1 MIASRPEQDGS
12 PQQDGP
18 SLGATEDARDDA
30 PLLALRFDVDSIRC
44 IEEGIPRLRRLADQ
58 RNVRFTFFVNMGHSF
73 NWTYT
78 ARHVLRSLSA
88 RSERTPRGQPEEKGP
103 TSLPTTKKLGWAGVL
118 RTIAFNP
125 MLGERYRSTFDALHA
140 DGHELGLHGG
150 TDHVVWQRA
159 LDELTAGELEE
170 LFRPAYETFS
180 DRYGEP
186 QGFASPGF
194 RFNRAVLDLLDREGF
209 TYASDMNG
217 ETPFRPRRPASGAED
232 SLGDAVAERY
242 EHYQVPVNVM
252 GDGNVP
258 VIEQGLARGEG
269 ERGIVDRAVER
280 IHARTFALMY
290 GHPYVEG
297 VRADLLGRV
306 LDAVQ
311 DRHSVVTVAEY
322 LERWRASGGASEA
335 D

>member
-1 MIASRPEQDGS
+1 MTVSRPQQGTSS
-12 PQQDGP
+12 PGTAGD
-18 SLGATEDARDDA
+18 SLDDA
-30 PLLALRFDVDSIRC
+30 PVLALRFDVDSIRC
-44 IEEGIPRLRRLADQ
+44 VEEGIPRLRRLADE

-78 ARHVLRSLSA
+78 ARHVLQSVS
-88 RSERTPRGQPEEKGP
+88 PRADPVPTRKPEVEGP
-103 TSLPTTKKLGWAGVL
+103 ISLPTTTKLGWARVL

-159 LDELTAGELEE
+159 LDELTVEELEE

-180 DRYGEP
+180 ERYGEP
-186 QGFASPGF
+186 RGFASPGF
-194 RFNRAVLDLLDREGF
+194 RFNGAVLDLLDREGF
-209 TYASDMNG
+209 TYASDMKG
-217 ETPFRPRRPASGAED
+217 ETPFRPRRTTTSDAED
-232 SLGDAVAERY
+232 SSSDAVAEPY
-242 EHYQVPVNVM
+242 DHYQVPVNVM
-252 GDGNVP
+252 GAGNVP
-258 VIEQGLARGEG
+258 VIEQGLARGER
-269 ERGIVDRAVER
+269 EHAIVDRAVEG
-280 IHARTFALMY
+280 IEARTFALLY

-297 VRADLLGRV
+297 IRADLLGRV

-322 LERWRASGGASEA
+322 LEHWRALGDATSDDGV
-335 D
+335 